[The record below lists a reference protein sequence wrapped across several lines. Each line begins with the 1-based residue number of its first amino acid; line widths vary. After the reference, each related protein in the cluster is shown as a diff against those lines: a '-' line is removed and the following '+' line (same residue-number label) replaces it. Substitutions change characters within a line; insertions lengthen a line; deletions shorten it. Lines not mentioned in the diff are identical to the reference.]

1 MSKRYGS
8 RDALCG
14 VDLVAQPGEVHGLL
28 GPNGAGKTTLMRVV
42 LGLVQRDAG
51 TVQVLGRD
59 LHSTAGPIPSGVAGI
74 VETPT
79 FYPYLSGRDNLGLL
93 ARLDGDRKSGDRL
106 HRVLNQTGLEPHADV
121 DVSAYSSG
129 MRQRLGLAAAL
140 LRAPRLLVLDEPT
153 SALDPGS
160 ARDVRALARSIADEG
175 AAVVLSS
182 HDMAEVEG
190 LCSTLTVIDRGRVV
204 FSGAVD
210 ELRRRTTGVV
220 HTLRT
225 SDDGAALQLA
235 SASPAV
241 RATAVADG
249 GLEVSANRDALD
261 GYVIG
266 LGCAGVAVRALQSRE
281 RSLESLFLE
290 LTGYNGAGPS

>member
-1 MSKRYGS
+1 MTWPRSK
-8 RDALCG
+8 A
-14 VDLVAQPGEVHGLL
+14 
-28 GPNGAGKTTLMRVV
+28 
-42 LGLVQRDAG
+42 
-51 TVQVLGRD
+51 
-59 LHSTAGPIPSGVAGI
+59 
-74 VETPT
+74 
-79 FYPYLSGRDNLGLL
+79 
-93 ARLDGDRKSGDRL
+93 
-106 HRVLNQTGLEPHADV
+106 
-121 DVSAYSSG
+121 
-129 MRQRLGLAAAL
+129 
-140 LRAPRLLVLDEPT
+140 
-153 SALDPGS
+153 
-160 ARDVRALARSIADEG
+160 
-175 AAVVLSS
+175 
-182 HDMAEVEG
+182 

-220 HTLRT
+220 HALRT

-249 GLEVSANRDALD
+249 GLEVSADRDALD
-261 GYVIG
+261 AYVIG